1 MEQKIRPTQSMKFKV
16 LALVAIGMIITAII
30 CMVLSIP
37 AMRKNIKSLTQNYM
51 LAQATSYGCILDTS
65 TALMGDN
72 ILQIPDSLNNLIG
85 NVHIEGMETSYAYL
99 VAADGTMLWHPT
111 ESKIGQPVENAVV
124 SGLVADLQN
133 GIIAEPA
140 CVEYEFNGS
149 QKYASYY
156 INSEGTYILVIT
168 ADEADAF
175 AQVNQSTMNMVLG
188 AVIACILLIIASL
201 FMTEH
206 MIRPLSE
213 LTEFV
218 NRVAALDFTENTR
231 QELLNRRKDE
241 IGMISRAVSNLHAEL
256 CSIIETIQEQSKRL
270 TDSNNAFE
278 REFAEIVEGINN
290 VNTAVEEIALGSTSQ
305 ANETTS
311 AGEQVSDIGF
321 AIENNSNA
329 VNALEES
336 IVRMNDLSQ
345 QSRDMLDEL
354 VQINKL
360 TTNNIQIVTEQTHT
374 TNQSSE
380 KIKEAVALIQD
391 IASQT
396 NLLSLNAS
404 IEAARAGESGKGF
417 AVVAEE
423 IRKLAEDSAQRASEI
438 DAIAIELM
446 GNSTDSVNK
455 MNELNDEAAEQF
467 GKLSD
472 TKSSFEKLQKEII
485 SVSEASKE
493 IFEQTGKISQ
503 LKDGVSGVVEQL
515 SAIAEENAAS
525 TQETSATMN
534 TLTQSIDKCR
544 EETETLATLSVQ
556 LSEQVG
562 KFKF

>member
-1 MEQKIRPTQSMKFKV
+1 MTQKIKLIHSIKAKV
-16 LALVAIGMIITAII
+16 LVLVAMGMIAASVI
-30 CMVLSIP
+30 CMALCVPS
-37 AMRKNIKSLTQNYM
+37 MRKNIRTLTQNYM
-51 LAQATSYGCILDTS
+51 LDQAISYGYILDTTINFIGENMFLNS
-65 TALMGDN
+65 DN
-72 ILQIPDSLNNLIG
+72 LDAFMPGIQ
-85 NVHIEGMETSYAYL
+85 VQGMDTSYAYL
-99 VAADGTMLWHPT
+99 VSSDGTMLWHPT

-124 SGLVADLQN
+124 TGLVADLQS
-133 GIIAEPA
+133 GIIPEPE
-140 CVEYEFNGS
+140 CIEYVFNGA
-149 QKYASYY
+149 QKYAAYY
-156 INSEGTYILVIT
+156 INAEGSYILVVT
-168 ADEADAF
+168 ADESDAF
-175 AQVNQSTMNMVLG
+175 SQINQSTAQAALG
-188 AVIACILLIIASL
+188 AILTCIILIAISL
-201 FMTEH
+201 FATKK
-206 MIRPLSE
+206 MIAPLSE
-213 LTEFV
+213 LTGIV
-218 NRVAALDFTENTR
+218 DKVAELDFSRNAH
-231 QELLNRRKDE
+231 QEILNRRTDE
-241 IGMISRAVSNLHAEL
+241 IGMMSRAIYNLQTEL
-256 CSIIETIQEQSKRL
+256 RKITEAIQNQSMQL
-270 TDSNNAFE
+270 ADSNNAFD
-278 REFAEIVEGINN
+278 REFSEIVEGINN

-336 IVRMNDLSQ
+336 ILRMNDLAQ
-345 QSRDMLDEL
+345 QSRNMLDEL

-455 MNELNDEAAEQF
+455 MNELNDEAAAQF

-472 TKSSFEKLQKEII
+472 TKSSFEGLQKEIM
-485 SVSEASKE
+485 SVSDASKE

-503 LKDGVSGVVEQL
+503 LKDGISGVVEQL

-544 EETETLATLSVQ
+544 EETENLAALSEQ